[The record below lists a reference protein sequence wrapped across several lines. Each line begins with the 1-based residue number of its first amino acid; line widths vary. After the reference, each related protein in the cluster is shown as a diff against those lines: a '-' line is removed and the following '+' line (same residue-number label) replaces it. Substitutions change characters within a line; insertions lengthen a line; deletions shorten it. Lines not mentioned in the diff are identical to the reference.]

1 MEKLLNDSS
10 PDDSLLGP
18 AAVPLGTEGSA
29 GIRLDENEKIM
40 LENMLVS
47 ASKAHPS
54 HYDIT
59 ASGGLPGRRYCL
71 RELDKQIWEMFENVG
86 ACCFYFVFIVKK

>member
-40 LENMLVS
+40 LENIKMQLLQ
-47 ASKAHPS
+47 KG
-54 HYDIT
+54 IL
-59 ASGGLPGRRYCL
+59 GQL
-71 RELDKQIWEMFENVG
+71 
-86 ACCFYFVFIVKK
+86 IVILLCRVPLKMKFLLWMQKS